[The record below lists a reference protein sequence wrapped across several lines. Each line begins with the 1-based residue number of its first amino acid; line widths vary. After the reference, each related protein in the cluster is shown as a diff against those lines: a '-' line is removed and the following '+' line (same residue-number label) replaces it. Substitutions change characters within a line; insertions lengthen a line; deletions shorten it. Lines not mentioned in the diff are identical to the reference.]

1 MPKVYCQWSECTHN
15 RRGRCKARSISME
28 DHYHTPTCDNY
39 EGEWLEPWPVRFADV
54 EVGDE

>member
-1 MPKVYCQWSECTHN
+1 
-15 RRGRCKARSISME
+15 ME